1 MLIHTA
7 PVVRP
12 SCVPEKVGV
21 NQKFILPSEIRGL
34 AFIKCRHPQGVK
46 PKMRE
51 GKLGSEV
58 KLAKVFRAKRA

>member
-1 MLIHTA
+1 
-7 PVVRP
+7 
-12 SCVPEKVGV
+12 VGV

-34 AFIKCRHPQGVK
+34 AFIKCSHPQGVK
-46 PKMRE
+46 RKMRE